1 MFTWIVTFVETS
13 ESGRYPS
20 GSCGHS
26 CSFPEQCVKALVA
39 ANAIRISFF
48 IFNDFLSAHCSRA
61 GNESIAECGLSQVYV
76 KYTFARKTALKYT
89 FAYTSRKICFL
100 RASSGLELWYTLR
113 RLQMQKGN
121 VNMKCIKKIALV
133 FFAMAGL
140 AAVAAE
146 RVDFTSRRLLAGRA
160 SLTGTGYV
168 ERRSLGVARL
178 SPELTM
184 PVELVYDS
192 SSEKTGAFGFAWR
205 SPQLESSAV
214 WDKDGM
220 LWTSP
225 WGERVKF
232 FPKGEKTPKD
242 AVKIDVVEEA
252 KKGRGY
258 FAPYSEWEA
267 DVATGNPEVD
277 GNWTVKGRK
286 SLVGWAFSY
295 SSGRLA
301 KIAAPTG
308 RTVDFSYDADG
319 RLAAVSQ
326 GGTAFVSLAYD
337 GALAKSVMVGGVT
350 TSLSYE
356 NRKLEI
362 LPRTKDGKVAHPVR
376 PQLVLL
382 KRGSLDAV
390 QFGYNGNYLAAISQ
404 GAMREDIAFEKI
416 DRTARIV
423 SDHDFSYSYKGGVSL
438 RDRANR
444 TAHYNYDEKNGV
456 FSVSDFTGRKATIY
470 YFMRYDVAYLGKVR
484 KIVDGKGDD
493 LVSYRYDAKSGN
505 VTRVRD
511 RFGNDR
517 NFEYDAEG
525 RLARA
530 SRRARGERT
539 VEPVAAF
546 LYAKGREPVAVSL
559 LNADG
564 TAALTTRISRDKA
577 GNVTSVDD
585 GRGKAEVS
593 YNKSG
598 FPVSEKDPIG
608 NATRICYNSFNT
620 PESIADANGIVT
632 KYAYSDAGL
641 VARMERLFEG
651 DVVSS
656 LDVLYDG
663 AGRPVSYTDQDGLT
677 KSFERDA
684 FGKVLKEKFP
694 DGSECAYSYD
704 ALGRRTSVIDENGH
718 EIRFGWGRFGL
729 ESRTTAAGQLTDY
742 VRDDLG
748 LIKEVVS
755 KWNGSEDRR
764 ISSEYDDFGRLT
776 YADYGNG
783 EIERFEYD
791 KWSRLAKH
799 TRGKTE
805 ETYKYDHFGRLVEK
819 KETLSSSPSTFT
831 LTSYTYDCYGNRLS
845 RITKNRKG
853 EVVSKETRAYDK
865 FGRLVETKAG
875 FGSSV
880 LYAYDRRG
888 RLIRQTVDG
897 TPIDYGYTKY
907 GQLGAKYLGGKLNPE
922 AEVEYE
928 YSTSGQIVSR
938 TANGVRQTYEYDRKG
953 QLLAVKDADGKDV
966 ERYAYDKAGNMLK
979 KTVNGKTTTFTFD
992 DANQLVLSTTDGV
1005 TTRYAY
1011 DAAGRLVREGNT
1023 TYTYGYLDKVLSVT
1037 DGDTKRTFSY
1047 HADGQLAAAS
1057 YGDGRA
1063 HTPGAPQTET
1073 FLWDGLAL
1081 IQRGDEQFVNE
1092 PHVGGGNPV
1101 TSSKGTSYFNDA
1113 LGTTVGAK
1121 KDGKYSPAALTAFGE
1136 DLTVHSPTPTQNSN
1150 FFTGKPFVEGLGHA
1164 FLMRNYRAGLAKWQ
1178 TADPMGYPDGWN
1190 QLAYCG
1196 NGVTAAVDLWGCE
1209 VYDPNGLTATQAE
1222 ALYRSLLAWTTYAWE
1237 GYPMVAWQGEDNT
1250 LKFLSRYLFGLGD
1263 QSLRVSDI
1271 NGNAGYASANR
1282 KAREEILKGRRSFDI
1297 SALFTGDWY
1306 TSLGRVSVHYDVIE
1320 YADQYV
1326 AFASFE
1332 DAYDFHDA
1340 NVNAIFTGLSVIGLV
1355 FGWHGGSS
1363 ISDIWMKNL
1372 EDNGWATSFKT
1383 TCEWVLYVQKE

>member
-1 MFTWIVTFVETS
+1 MKHDKIIVAVFAFAACTS
-13 ESGRYPS
+13 
-20 GSCGHS
+20 
-26 CSFPEQCVKALVA
+26 L
-39 ANAIRISFF
+39 
-48 IFNDFLSAHCSRA
+48 LA
-61 GNESIAECGLSQVYV
+61 GGVG
-76 KYTFARKTALKYT
+76 F
-89 FAYTSRKICFL
+89 
-100 RASSGLELWYTLR
+100 SSG
-113 RLQMQKGN
+113 QM
-121 VNMKCIKKIALV
+121 
-133 FFAMAGL
+133 
-140 AAVAAE
+140 
-146 RVDFTSRRLLAGRA
+146 LAGRA
-160 SLTGTGYV
+160 KLVGEGFV
-168 ERRSLGVARL
+168 ERRSLGVARM

-192 SSEKTGAFGFAWR
+192 SSEKTGAFGFAWC

-225 WGERVKF
+225 WGEKVKF

-258 FAPYSEWEA
+258 YAPYSEWEA
-267 DVATGNPEVD
+267 DVATGNPETD

-286 SLVGWAFSY
+286 SLAGWTFSY
-295 SSGRLA
+295 SAGRLA
-301 KIAAPTG
+301 KITAPTG
-308 RTVDFSYDADG
+308 RSADFSYDADG
-319 RLAAVSQ
+319 RLVAVSQ
-326 GGTAFVSLAYD
+326 DGTEFVSLSYD
-337 GALAKSVMVGGVT
+337 GALAKSVTVAGVT
-350 TSLSYE
+350 TTLAYE

-362 LPRTKDGKVAHPVR
+362 LPRTKDGRVAHPVR
-376 PQLVLL
+376 PQLVSL

-416 DRTARIV
+416 DRTARITG
-423 SDHDFSYSYKGGVSL
+423 DGDFSYSYKGGVSL

-517 NFEYDAEG
+517 DFEYDAEG

-546 LYAKGREPVAVSL
+546 SYAKGREPVAVSC

-564 TAALTTRISRDKA
+564 TTALATRISRDRQ

-585 GRGKAEVS
+585 GRGRAEVS

-598 FPVSEKDPIG
+598 FPVYVKDPIG

-641 VARMERLFEG
+641 VTRMERLDGSETLTSLA
-651 DVVSS
+651 VS
-656 LDVLYDG
+656 YDG
-663 AGRPVSYTDQDGLT
+663 AGRPVSYTDQDGLS
-677 KSFERDA
+677 KAFERDA

-748 LIKEVVS
+748 LVKEVVS

-791 KWSRLAKH
+791 KWNRLAKH

-819 KETLSSSPSTFT
+819 RENGLATTFT
-831 LTSYTYDCYGNRLS
+831 YDAWGNLLS
-845 RITKNRKG
+845 RVTKNRKG

-880 LYAYDRRG
+880 LYAYDMRG

-897 TPIDYGYTKY
+897 TPIDYEYTKY

-928 YSTSGQIVSR
+928 YSKSGQIVAR
-938 TANGVRQTYEYDRKG
+938 TANGVRQTYEYDKKG
-953 QLLAVKDADGKDV
+953 QLLAVKDSDGNDV
-966 ERYAYDKAGNMLK
+966 ERYCYDKAGNMLR
-979 KTVNGKTTTFTFD
+979 KTINGKTTTFTFD
-992 DANQLVLSTTDGV
+992 DANQLVSSTTDGV

-1011 DAAGRLVREGNT
+1011 DAAGRLVREGSKT
-1023 TYTYGYLDKVLSVT
+1023 CRYGYLDKVMSVT
-1037 DGDTKRTFSY
+1037 DNGSTYTYDY
-1047 HADGQLAAAS
+1047 HADGQLATATYPGGTRSVAS
-1057 YGDGRA
+1057 E
-1063 HTPGAPQTET
+1063 TET

-1081 IQRGDEQFVNE
+1081 IQRGDEQFINE
-1092 PHVGGGNPV
+1092 PHIGGGNPV
-1101 TSSKGTSYFNDA
+1101 ASSKGTSYFNDM

-1121 KDGKYSPAALTAFGE
+1121 KDGKYSAATLSAFGE
-1136 DLTVHSPTPTQNSN
+1136 DLTVNSSGESSRSPFPVPHSP
-1150 FFTGKPFVEGLGHA
+1150 FFTGKPYVEGLGHA
-1164 FLMRNYRAGLAKWQ
+1164 FLVRNYRASLSKWQ

-1190 QLAYCG
+1190 QLAYC
-1196 NGVTAAVDLWGCE
+1196 NNAATSAVDLWGCAEWILEESYDSGRQATDWKE
-1209 VYDPNGLTATQAE
+1209 VSRTAPSDSRM
-1222 ALYRSLLAWTTYAWE
+1222 LDLLLRYGEFGWLKPQRVSGTPEIIEVKTSGGDWHYLGKYAWWEKIRRLTYERVDTIQCVVTRKELEKDPSIFHALSDLGCLLLSKVPTPE
-1237 GYPMVAWQGEDNT
+1237 G
-1250 LKFLSRYLFGLGD
+1250 K
-1263 QSLRVSDI
+1263 
-1271 NGNAGYASANR
+1271 
-1282 KAREEILKGRRSFDI
+1282 
-1297 SALFTGDWY
+1297 
-1306 TSLGRVSVHYDVIE
+1306 VI
-1320 YADQYV
+1320 
-1326 AFASFE
+1326 
-1332 DAYDFHDA
+1332 
-1340 NVNAIFTGLSVIGLV
+1340 SVILDLKAVVDDSSEIQSCIDEYGKDNV
-1355 FGWHGGSS
+1355 WTIEFGKVS
-1363 ISDIWMKNL
+1363 
-1372 EDNGWATSFKT
+1372 
-1383 TCEWVLYVQKE
+1383 YQKEFWQVWGQRWVWE